1 MGMLWCFGFFG
12 LCLMS
17 PQVTPGLQHVLPPGL
32 EQTMIDLLGPMASED
47 LHRGDE
53 QYHLAQTHIESRRV
67 RYVFVSRQDSVRRFE
82 LLLVPPKSDESLD
95 QASKHFQIQ
104 FEDPKHLLH
113 DFPHF
118 KEDLRKMIV
127 QRDQGPNP
135 WILTGS
141 AHQGLLH
148 PPSVDLANPDPEK
161 SLADCLSLLLQTLIF
176 LGLLLLAFQWRILL
190 DALRRVGRFDWFWL
204 LACGALFLFLT
215 LLGGSKVPGWINSHG
230 YELLRDVLQ
239 VPPTSPDPHGQAWHA
254 LHGLFL
260 FLLPQTEASVLI
272 VQIGM
277 AGLCIPLI
285 YALVRTLF
293 DRRDLARMSALL
305 LAGLPSFV
313 WYAFSEVRPI
323 PGLTFSLL
331 ALCVLGLAIR
341 FGRLSLWL
349 SASLL
354 GFVATQF
361 YPVFMLLPLPALLLL
376 LSQRRRFGGKLT
388 WKFWVSSSLFSALW
402 LLPALWIVYLLN
414 TGQGIVGPDFLL
426 VLSRGYQVL
435 LPDFNEFTS
444 FSGNI
449 WFNHRFTPLI
459 LTIASVLGLLLALR
473 RRVWHGTLLTIFGLA
488 LLFTLPGL
496 VSGGMNPARLQLAA
510 QPFYVILAA
519 AGLIF
524 AADLV
529 PLRSSLMQLAL
540 ALLVCLALIWH
551 PGPIGQTFTPQ
562 LERRLFSQGLEQ
574 VPESA
579 LIVWPPHASGGV
591 NPLPTY
597 LFNYKSLRGATLF
610 AVDFAT
616 LFATEEKSIVYYRPS
631 SCYLDQNM
639 AFDCAGLE
647 AKLELEPFYLRSL
660 PARSDYMLDY
670 RKDDEGLIEIGFFRL
685 KGLKVRAR

>member
-1 MGMLWCFGFFG
+1 M
-12 LCLMS
+12 
-17 PQVTPGLQHVLPPGL
+17 
-32 EQTMIDLLGPMASED
+32 
-47 LHRGDE
+47 
-53 QYHLAQTHIESRRV
+53 
-67 RYVFVSRQDSVRRFE
+67 
-82 LLLVPPKSDESLD
+82 
-95 QASKHFQIQ
+95 
-104 FEDPKHLLH
+104 
-113 DFPHF
+113 
-118 KEDLRKMIV
+118 
-127 QRDQGPNP
+127 
-135 WILTGS
+135 
-141 AHQGLLH
+141 H
-148 PPSVDLANPDPEK
+148 PPSIDPANPNPEK
-161 SLADCLSLLLQTLIF
+161 SLADWIRLVLQALIF
-176 LGLLLLAFQWRILL
+176 LGLLLLAFQWRSIL
-190 DALRRVGRFDWFWL
+190 DAIQRVARLDWLWL
-204 LACGALFLFLT
+204 LACSGFFLFLT

-254 LHGLFL
+254 LHGLFM
-260 FLLPQTEASVLI
+260 FLLPRTEASVLI

-277 AGLCIPLI
+277 AALCIPLI
-285 YALVRTLF
+285 YALVRILF
-293 DRRDLARMSALL
+293 DRRDLARMSALV
-305 LAGLPSFV
+305 LAVLPSFA

-331 ALCVLGLAIR
+331 ALCVLGLALR
-341 FGRLSLWL
+341 VGRLSSWL

-376 LSQRRRFGGKLT
+376 LNQRRRLGVKLT
-388 WKFWVSSSLFSALW
+388 WRFWTSAALFSSLW
-402 LLPALWIVYLLN
+402 LLPVFWISYLLR
-414 TGQGIVGPDFLL
+414 TGQGIVGPDFFW
-426 VLSRGYQVL
+426 VLARGYHVL
-435 LPDFNEFTS
+435 LPDFSEFTS

-473 RRVWHGTLLTIFGLA
+473 RRVWHGSLLTIFGLA

-529 PLRSSLMQLAL
+529 PLRSSVMQLAL
-540 ALLVCLALIWH
+540 ALLVCLSLIWH

-579 LIVWPPHASGGV
+579 LVVWPPHASGGV

-597 LFNYKSLRGATLF
+597 LFNYKSLRGATLSGGF
-610 AVDFAT
+610 AKR
-616 LFATEEKSIVYYRPS
+616 FATEENSIVYYRPS

-647 AKLELEPFYLRSL
+647 AKLELEPLYLRSL
-660 PARSDYMLDY
+660 PVRSDYMQDY
-670 RKDDEGLIEIGFFRL
+670 RKDDKGLIEIGFFRL
-685 KGLKVRAR
+685 KGLKVMAR

>member
-32 EQTMIDLLGPMASED
+32 EQTMLDLLGPMATED
-47 LHRGDE
+47 LHCGDE
-53 QYHLAQTHIESRRV
+53 AYHLAQTHIESHRV
-67 RYVFVSRQDSVRRFE
+67 RYVFVSNQDSGRRFE
-82 LLLVPPKSDESLD
+82 LLLGSPKNRT
-95 QASKHFQIQ
+95 SKHFNVQ
-104 FEDPKHLLH
+104 FEDPSNLLN
-113 DFPHF
+113 DFPQV
-118 KEDLRKMIV
+118 KKDLRKMII
-127 QRDQGPNP
+127 QRDQGPDP
-135 WILTGS
+135 WIQTGH

-148 PPSVDLANPDPEK
+148 PPSVDSANPNPEMG
-161 SLADCLSLLLQTLIF
+161 LADWIRWALQALILLGLSLLF
-176 LGLLLLAFQWRILL
+176 LQWRVLL
-190 DALRRVGRFDWFWL
+190 DAIRRVGRFDWLWL

-260 FLLPQTEASVLI
+260 FLLPRTEASVLI

-277 AGLCIPLI
+277 AAFCIPLI

-354 GFVATQF
+354 GLVATQF

-376 LSQRRRFGGKLT
+376 MSQRRRFGVKLT
-388 WKFWVSSSLFSALW
+388 WRFWVSTSLFSALW

-459 LTIASVLGLLLALR
+459 LTIASVLGLLFAMW
-473 RRVWHGTLLTIFGLA
+473 RRVWHGSLLTIFGLA

-496 VSGGMNPARLQLAA
+496 VLGGMNPARLQLAA

-524 AADLV
+524 TVELV
-529 PLRSSLMQLAL
+529 PLRSSVMQLAL
-540 ALLVCLALIWH
+540 ALLVCLSLIWH

-574 VPESA
+574 IPESA
-579 LIVWPPHASGGV
+579 LVVWPPHASGGV

-597 LFNYKSLRGATLF
+597 LFNYKSLRGATLSG
-610 AVDFAT
+610 DFAT

-631 SCYLDQNM
+631 SCYLDQNK

-647 AKLELEPFYLRSL
+647 AKLELEPLYLRSL

-670 RKDDEGLIEIGFFRL
+670 RKDDKDLIEIGFFRL
-685 KGLKVRAR
+685 KGLKVMAR